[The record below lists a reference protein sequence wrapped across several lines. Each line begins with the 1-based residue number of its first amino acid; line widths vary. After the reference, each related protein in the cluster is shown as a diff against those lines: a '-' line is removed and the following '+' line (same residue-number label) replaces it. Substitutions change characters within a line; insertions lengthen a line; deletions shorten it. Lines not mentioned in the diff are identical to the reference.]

1 MLRPLLLI
9 LLALNAILFGWTR
22 GWLDDVLSFKA
33 RGDREPER
41 VARQVNPERISL
53 LTPEKLAQMQANE
66 ARSCLELPLVGDP
79 ALQAAQSL
87 LARSGIT
94 PTDFQPQH
102 SEEPG
107 VWAVASIKLP
117 NKDFQQR
124 KEETYRKMKINF
136 EYLQGMPNE
145 MPSMILS
152 RHSSEKAAANALD
165 ALDKRQLKGLR
176 VLTLQEPVKRHR
188 LLVPQADGLLRAKL
202 AELSKDPALAPGFR
216 PCPVAA
222 SASSAADGGASA
234 PAATSAA
241 TSLTPMIPASAGAS
255 TAR

>member
-1 MLRPLLLI
+1 MLRALLLI
-9 LLALNAILFGWTR
+9 LIALNALLFGWTR
-22 GWLDDVLSFKA
+22 GWLDEVLSFKA

-41 VARQVNPERISL
+41 VARQVNPEHVRL
-53 LTPEKLAQMQANE
+53 LTPQSLTQLQASE
-66 ARSCLELPLVGDP
+66 ARSCLELPLVGDA

-136 EYLQGMPNE
+136 EYLQGMPDE
-145 MPSMILS
+145 MPSLILS
-152 RHSSEKAAANALD
+152 RHGSEKAAANAME
-165 ALDKRQLKGLR
+165 ALDRRQLKGLR

-202 AELSKDPALAPGFR
+202 AQLSKDPALAPGFR
-216 PCPVAA
+216 PCPAA
-222 SASSAADGGASA
+222 PAAEAASA
-234 PAATSAA
+234 PAS
-241 TSLTPMIPASAGAS
+241 TSLTPTVPASAAAA
-255 TAR
+255 TAVPAR

>member
-1 MLRPLLLI
+1 MLRTLLLI
-9 LLALNAILFGWTR
+9 LLALNAALFGWTR
-22 GWLDDVLSFKA
+22 GWFDEVLSFKA

-41 VARQVNPERISL
+41 VARQVNPERITL
-53 LTPEKLAQMQANE
+53 LTPERLAQIQASE

-145 MPSMILS
+145 MPSLILS
-152 RHSSEKAAANALD
+152 RHSSEAAAARAVD
-165 ALDKRQLKGLR
+165 ALEKRQLKGLR
-176 VLTLQEPVKRHR
+176 VLTLQEPIKRHR

-202 AELSKDPALAPGFR
+202 AQLSKDPALAPGFR
-216 PCPVAA
+216 PCPVSA
-222 SASSAADGGASA
+222 SASSATDGAASA
-234 PAATSAA
+234 PAATS
-241 TSLTPMIPASAGAS
+241 LTPTIPASAGES

>member
-1 MLRPLLLI
+1 MLRKLLLI
-9 LLALNAILFGWTR
+9 LIALNVLLFGWTQ
-22 GWLDDVLSFKA
+22 GWLDDVLSVKA

-41 VARQVNPERISL
+41 LARQANPERIRL
-53 LTPEKLAQMQANE
+53 LTPEKLVQLQANE

-145 MPSMILS
+145 MPSLILS
-152 RHSSEKAAANALD
+152 RHSSEKAAANALE
-165 ALDKRQLKGLR
+165 ALDRRQLKGLR
-176 VLTLQEPVKRHR
+176 VLTLQEPIKRHR

-216 PCPVAA
+216 PCPVSAP
-222 SASSAADGGASA
+222 ASSAADGGASA
-234 PAATSAA
+234 PAAA
-241 TSLTPMIPASAGAS
+241 TSLTPTIPASAGAS